1 MKVPFTN
8 CNTVAQNFG
17 KCQLYE
23 GKVGTW
29 RGKSISSSA
38 QQRASARISAQ
49 QGVVLEGLLWNH
61 RALGCLEG
69 RMMVVWGLRMVR

>member
-8 CNTVAQNFG
+8 CDTVAQNFG

-29 RGKSISSSA
+29 RGKSI
-38 QQRASARISAQ
+38 RISAH
-49 QGVVLEGLLWNH
+49 QGVVLEGLLWNY

-69 RMMVVWGLRMVR
+69 RMMVVWGLRMGEVR